1 MPPERPTILEVTGLS
16 LTFSRDAASP
26 NVLDGVSF
34 SVREGETLCIV
45 GESGSGKSVT
55 SLALMGLLPSPPARV
70 VSGTAMFEGRDLLDL
85 SERALADIRGNRMS
99 MIFQE
104 PMTSLNPVFKIGI
117 RLPKASGAI
126 AAKAAMRRAHRC
138 STCCGSLAFPLPSRA
153 SMPIRTSFRA
163 ACGNA

>member
-55 SLALMGLLPSPPARV
+55 SLALMACCCVCSTLR
-70 VSGTAMFEGRDLLDL
+70 
-85 SERALADIRGNRMS
+85 RG
-99 MIFQE
+99 
-104 PMTSLNPVFKIGI
+104 
-117 RLPKASGAI
+117 ASFI
-126 AAKAAMRRAHRC
+126 AAGT
-138 STCCGSLAFPLPSRA
+138 S
-153 SMPIRTSFRA
+153 PI
-163 ACGNA
+163 